1 MAFLDSQTATFIR
14 HKKRLLVVRELKEQA
29 QQVNL
34 GECLHEDVAAWWGTT
49 SHIVRDAYCASC
61 NVITV
66 PGLGGTSEGSESPQG
81 LCMYGCLCL
90 WVLGRAWGQDHAD
103 GGRALPNSPPPLNRS
118 SWLLCFT
125 KGFFLFLKVSLLGK
139 HERKEK
145 SFVKY

>member
-1 MAFLDSQTATFIR
+1 MAFLDSQTATFSR

-66 PGLGGTSEGSESPQG
+66 PGVGGVRLRALKALRACVCMDVCVCGCWGGLGGRTTQKGEE
-81 LCMYGCLCL
+81 LCL
-90 WVLGRAWGQDHAD
+90 TVPRPLTRAADYCVLQKD
-103 GGRALPNSPPPLNRS
+103 S
-118 SWLLCFT
+118 SCFWKFLC
-125 KGFFLFLKVSLLGK
+125 L
-139 HERKEK
+139 ENMKEK
-145 SFVKY
+145 KKVL